1 MDNKQKSINKMN
13 LLLRGMAK
21 AKGIDPDSQVK
32 PDWITDEQWKAVP
45 SVEWWEN
52 NRKGAESIA
61 QSKPQ
66 TMQEIRDQFSRLRNS
81 KNSEKMNDWN
91 EKEVQAVAEM
101 QRQPVDWE
109 AIDKYVKMAG
119 GRICRAGKK
128 FKKESQ

>member
-1 MDNKQKSINKMN
+1 MDNKQKSINKMD

-21 AKGIDPDSQVK
+21 AKGIDPDNKVK
-32 PDWITDEQWKAVP
+32 PDWIIDEQWKAVP
-45 SVEWWEN
+45 SVEWWEDS
-52 NRKGAESIA
+52 RKRAESIA

-81 KNSEKMNDWN
+81 KNSEKMKDWN

-109 AIDKYVKMAG
+109 AIDKYVVMAG
-119 GRICRAGKK
+119 GKRLKPKK
-128 FKKESQ
+128 